1 MKTWTTAARDAA
13 LSGGLA
19 GLTSLAALA
28 VGGRR
33 DNNAAAAPVNAPS
46 HAVLGDAALRQDRPS
61 LRYTATGGAI
71 HLASA
76 FFWALLQ
83 EKLLGERRPR
93 SVTHSLSEAA
103 ATTAVAAFIDL
114 AVVPRRLSPGFQER
128 LRPSSLTW
136 VYAAFGIGLAAG
148 SWWLGRRHAR

>member
-33 DNNAAAAPVNAPS
+33 DDGAAAAPINAPS
-46 HAVLGDAALRQDRPS
+46 HAVFGDVALRQDRPGW
-61 LRYTATGGAI
+61 RYTATGAAI
-71 HLASA
+71 HMASA
-76 FFWALLQ
+76 FFWALLH
-83 EKLLGERRPR
+83 EKLRAERGTRGAAR
-93 SVTHSLSEAA
+93 ALSGAA
-103 ATTAVAAFIDL
+103 ATTAVAAIVDL

-128 LRPSSLTW
+128 LRTSSLTW
-136 VYAAFGIGLAAG
+136 VYVAFGIGLAAG
-148 SWWLGRRHAR
+148 SWWLAQRRGR